1 MWSSPNICRTPVQR
15 ALIVCMAVMAAAVH
29 WAAPATAAD
38 TNFRAFL
45 DGLWPDASKPPYSI
59 SRPTFDR
66 ALAGLAPDYA
76 LPDLEIPGRPK
87 PASSGQAEFI
97 RPPQAYLDEKQ
108 LGSLAQQG
116 RALAVQQAGALK
128 RIEAEIGVAGPIV
141 LAIWGRETAYG
152 TYKLPH
158 NALTVLATQAY
169 VGRRKDTFRSEL
181 LYALKLV
188 EDKIVEPQAMRA
200 SWAGAMGLTQFM
212 PSEFYSSLKGLN
224 GGRPD
229 LFHSAPD
236 ALASAANQLALK
248 GWVRGLPWG
257 FEVDIPQGADCAL
270 EGPLQARPL
279 AQWTKMGFKRSDGG
293 AFTGLPPETE
303 LYLMSPG
310 GAFGPAFL
318 VSENYKVI
326 RRYNTSDLY
335 ATFVGTLADR
345 IAGGPGFKRAW
356 RDIKQLTE
364 REVAEIQQ
372 RLKERGAAIEKL
384 DGKTGSNTRAEIGAY
399 QRRVGVAVD
408 CWPTAS
414 LLQTLRS
421 AAGTPDQSK
430 VKATATPTQKQ

>member
-1 MWSSPNICRTPVQR
+1 MWHSL
-15 ALIVCMAVMAAAVH
+15 ALCCHVLGRVVAGWLTYLLMAAGC
-29 WAAPATAAD
+29 AAPAAAD
-38 TNFRAFL
+38 PAFRTFL
-45 DGLWPDASKPPYSI
+45 ESLWPDASRPPYAV
-59 SRPTFDR
+59 SRATFDR
-66 ALAGLAPDYA
+66 ALKGLAPDYA

-97 RPPQAYLDEKQ
+97 RPPQAYLDAKQ
-108 LGSLAQQG
+108 LSNLAQQG
-116 RALAVQQAGALK
+116 RALAVQQAGPLK
-128 RIEAEIGVAGPIV
+128 RIEAEIGVAAPIV

-169 VGRRKDTFRSEL
+169 VGRRKDTFRTEL
-181 LYALKLV
+181 LYALKMV

-212 PSEFYSSLKGLN
+212 PSEFYTSLKGLN

-257 FEVDIPQGADCAL
+257 FEVDVPAGADCAL
-270 EGPLQARPL
+270 EGPMQARSVS
-279 AQWTKMGFKRSDGG
+279 QWTKLGFKRSDGG
-293 AFTGLPPETE
+293 ALTAIAAETE

-345 IAGGPGFKRAW
+345 IAGGSGFTRPW

-399 QRRVGVAVD
+399 QRKAGMPVD
-408 CWPTAS
+408 CWPTAG
-414 LLQTLRS
+414 LLQALRS
-421 AAGTPDQSK
+421 PTNGPDRSK
-430 VKATATPTQKQ
+430 VKSTASPAPLN